1 MPTKRLSTRDLQAF
15 VAEKGIPFGNHVI
28 HDDISDDWKYNDYGM
43 RVGQPF
49 AVWTHSDDS
58 EPVTLTTFFE
68 VLVERMELVAGDDPG
83 YFRRMVS
90 PRGLETLTAA
100 IKRHAAKNQQ
110 ARILTALAR
119 ALKTARA

>member
-68 VLVERMELVAGDDPG
+68 VLVERMELVAEDDPE
-83 YFRRMVS
+83 YFRRMVP
-90 PRGLETLTAA
+90 PRGIENLTAA
-100 IKRHAAKNQQ
+100 IKRHAAKNRQ
-110 ARILTALAR
+110 ARILTALGR
-119 ALKTARA
+119 ALKTALA